1 MEVKLDNKEIKLTG
15 KDISFQKLNSE
26 IAALYFS
33 KLEETKSELKEHGIN
48 VNNYDLANSVIDLAI
63 SSIFTYVH
71 SYEQSL
77 NPDSSSID
85 LKAIEAVRSM
95 KQELANLLMN
105 NMNLFFKAKDIPL
118 GMQRVNR
125 NKKIIMSRRLK

>member
-1 MEVKLDNKEIKLTG
+1 MDNKEIKLTG

-105 NMNLFFKAKDIPL
+105 NMNLFFKAKEIPL
-118 GMQRVNR
+118 AMQRVNR